1 MLNSTIWDREVIC
14 PTAVDILIIVTRR
27 SFVWHATLRSR
38 ECIQLGPFRLRW
50 FEFELFLEMYLHTV
64 NDFFF
69 VLLIVLYD
77 RVYPLKRL
85 LSSLCFSCS
94 NSARLSRLS
103 SCNFIVIKYSFSDA
117 FLLIWRWKL
126 YVCDWFFANERHRP
140 SHSYDVLLFFILCL
154 FQTIQTK
161 SNALFT
167 LWEIGLW
174 CLYGWFDRRTQFLL
188 TILRYNIQIFFE
200 RRREFVHLFFVY
212 IGTYLNFRSNKS
224 PFSIRRSVLQ
234 GLFLCHNF
242 LKPFLWNS

>member
-1 MLNSTIWDREVIC
+1 MRSHAELGAFGRRRLALRKSVIYWLKDRNWVLVSVLQIDWMKVECSWVLNSTIWDREVIC

-77 RVYPLKRL
+77 RVYPLKWS

-103 SCNFIVIKYSFSDA
+103 SCNFIVIKYSFNDA

-140 SHSYDVLLFFILCL
+140 RHSYDVLLFFIFCF
-154 FQTIQTK
+154 FQTIQAK

-174 CLYGWFDRRTQFLL
+174 CL
-188 TILRYNIQIFFE
+188 
-200 RRREFVHLFFVY
+200 
-212 IGTYLNFRSNKS
+212 
-224 PFSIRRSVLQ
+224 
-234 GLFLCHNF
+234 
-242 LKPFLWNS
+242 